1 MTWKCVDELS
11 ATELRGKRV
20 FLRTSLN
27 LPIKKNGQVDDI
39 FRLRRALPTLEFLVE
54 RGARVII
61 AGYFGRSGDSM
72 KPVAEAFIGLAPHI
86 PIHFLGAPLE
96 HAHMEVGALKDGQCL
111 ILENLRRNPGEEAN
125 DPAFCETLA
134 SLVDIFVGDAFAEA
148 HRAYASNVGLAKLLP
163 AYAGLL
169 MCEEVTHLER
179 ARRPHAPSFAILG
192 GAKFETKAPLIRSLL
207 EAYDAVFITG
217 ALAND
222 VFKARGLPVGRS
234 LVSKELPDSDVLAHP
249 HFIAPVDVV
258 AERSDG
264 HAHSKKPE
272 AVQAEDK
279 IVDIGPDSVALVAP
293 YIGNA
298 NFILW
303 NGPTGL
309 YEAGYVS
316 WTHAIAEL
324 VAKRAEAGA
333 SVVIGGGDTIAAIRE
348 SGLNMEHLGFLSTGG
363 GAMLEFLLQGNLPG
377 LEALGYTHS

>member
-11 ATELRGKRV
+11 ATELKGKRV

-27 LPIKKNGQVDDI
+27 LPVKANGQVDDI

-72 KPVAEAFIGLAPHI
+72 KPVADALIGLAPHL
-86 PIHFLGAPLE
+86 PIHFLGGPFE
-96 HAHMEVGALKDGQCL
+96 HAHMEVGALKDGQCV
-111 ILENLRRNPGEEAN
+111 ILENLRREPGEEAN
-125 DPAFCETLA
+125 DPEFCKTLA
-134 SLVDIFVGDAFAEA
+134 SLADIFVSDAFAEA
-148 HRAYASNVGLAKLLP
+148 HRPYASNTGLASLLP

-169 MCEEVTHLER
+169 MCEEVDQLER
-179 ARRPHAPSFAILG
+179 ARHPHAPSFAILG
-192 GAKFETKAPLIRSLL
+192 GAKFETKEPLIRSLL
-207 EAYDAVFITG
+207 DTYDSVFVTG

-222 VFKARGLPVGRS
+222 VFKAKGLPVGRS
-234 LVSKELPDSDVLAHP
+234 LVSKELPGSDVLAHP
-249 HFIAPVDVV
+249 HFLSPVDVV
-258 AERSDG
+258 AERADG
-264 HAHSKKPE
+264 HAHSKKPGE
-272 AVQAEDK
+272 VKEDDK

-293 YIGNA
+293 YIEKA

-363 GAMLEFLLQGNLPG
+363 GAMLEFLLKGNLPA
-377 LEALGYTHS
+377 LEALGYTQS